1 MRPWLLLTLALT
13 ACGWTRLT
21 YEPKQVPDEV
31 VLDEFK
37 RLALSTSG
45 FPPLKID
52 VAPTFASLL
61 YASGPY
67 GMLNNFVI
75 TFADI
80 QRLELKSKRGYF
92 GVEAY
97 DNTGGTVAWF
107 EYDTLGKA
115 QKMADVLST
124 LSHAPP
130 VGKPPAPSTTTT
142 M

>member
-13 ACGWTRLT
+13 ACGWSRVA
-21 YEPKQVPDEV
+21 YDAKQVPEEL
-31 VLDEFK
+31 VLEEFR
-37 RLALSTSG
+37 RLALSTTG

-52 VAPTFASLL
+52 IGPTFASLL
-61 YASGPY
+61 YANGPY

-80 QRLELKSKRGYF
+80 DRLEVKQKRSYF

-97 DNTGGTVAWF
+97 DNTGGTVCWF
-107 EYDTLGKA
+107 EYDSLLKA

-124 LSHAPP
+124 LSRAPP
-130 VGKPPAPSTTTT
+130 AAPAKPSSTTT